1 MITPDDVRQLLKT
14 SGLTQGQ
21 LAERIGVTQ
30 PTVSRWLKGA
40 TPDPQQEL
48 VLRDLIAAEGLQVAV
63 ADLIARTSPP
73 AREYRDAPLAPA
85 IDRGSY
91 LRDVPVRGIAVGGE
105 DADFT
110 LNGETGDFVR
120 RPPGL
125 EGKRGV
131 YALNIVGESMWP
143 AFRDGALVYVDG
155 NRIPSAGDDAVIEL
169 HPDEPHTGEPGR
181 GFLKRVKRIGPSKII
196 VEQFNPPRDIEF
208 ERLEI
213 KSFHRVIPWEE
224 VVGY

>member
-1 MITPDDVRQLLKT
+1 MITPDDVQHILK
-14 SGLTQGQ
+14 SGGLTQGQ

-40 TPDPQQEL
+40 TPDPQQE
-48 VLRDLIAAEGLQVAV
+48 VALREVMSSIGVDQAVTSFIAKRQHV
-63 ADLIARTSPP
+63 PQ
-73 AREYRDAPLAPA
+73 EYRDAPSAPI
-85 IDRGSY
+85 IDRGAY
-91 LRDVPVRGIAVGGE
+91 PRDVPVRGIAVGGE

-143 AFRDGALVYVDG
+143 AFRDGALVYVDS

-169 HPDEPHTGEPGR
+169 YPDEPHTGEPGR
-181 GFLKRVKRIGPSKII
+181 GFLKRVKRIGPSKIQ
-196 VEQFNPPRDIEF
+196 VEQFNPPRDLDF
-208 ERLEI
+208 ERKVI